1 MNPAAVSRRYA
12 LTLLDTA
19 VERGVL
25 AQVVRDAD
33 ALRATLTTSSELT
46 AFLENR
52 LLAGENH
59 LRAFETLFADRVDGL
74 TRSFLRLVATRRRG
88 HLLAPILE
96 QFITLAEQRMG
107 TVRAEVRCAVA
118 MDAQQVELLRERLT
132 AFAGRHVNLEVA
144 VDPAVGS
151 GAVVRMG
158 DTIIDGT
165 VATRLE
171 HLRRR
176 LVGA

>member
-19 VERGVL
+19 VERDVL

-33 ALRATLTTSSELT
+33 ALRATLAASSELA

-52 LLAGENH
+52 LLAGETH
-59 LRAFETLFADRVDGL
+59 ARAFDALFTDRIDGL

-88 HLLAPILE
+88 YLLAPILE
-96 QFITLAEQRMG
+96 QFIALAEERMG
-107 TVRAEVRCAVA
+107 TVRAHVRCAVA
-118 MDAQQVELLRERLT
+118 MDAQQVDRLRERLA
-132 AFAGRHVNLEVA
+132 AFVGRQVNLEVA